1 MVESL
6 HISNY
11 ALIDDID
18 ITLAPGLNVIT
29 GETGA
34 GKSIIMGALS
44 LILGGRVDSRVV
56 SDTSRKSVIEAVFK
70 VDRYAGVKE
79 FCLDNDL
86 DYPDDSR
93 IIMRREITPAGRSR
107 AFIND
112 TPVTVTKMREL
123 AIHLVDIHSQHQ
135 NLLLAQGDFQRDIID
150 RLAANSEL
158 LNEYLNRFTKLK
170 EALRRLKRLKAAIAK
185 SREDEEFTRFQIEK
199 LDNLNPQSGEID
211 ELERERDIQA
221 NLSQVKQNVTEVIEA
236 LSDSEYG
243 ISTLLDK
250 VAANTEALESYI
262 DPKLNLVAR
271 LDSIALE
278 IKDITETF
286 QSIDDSVVADAD
298 SLEYIE
304 TRLSEL
310 NSMLRR
316 HKVDTVE
323 ELIAIQKKLHN
334 QLELIEDGDEEVAT
348 LEKSVRRA
356 LSLARESAAKL
367 TASRKTQAADF
378 GNRLQERAIP
388 LGMKNMRCE
397 IRVNNCDL
405 TSHGA
410 DNVEFLFAFNKNQP
424 LLPVGNTASGGEIS
438 RLMLSIKAIIA
449 EHIQLPSLILD
460 EIDTG
465 VSGDVATRMGELMK
479 SIAGYSQVIVI
490 THLPQVAAKGNHHYK
505 VYKVDDEDA
514 THTRIC
520 RLSDDQRV
528 DELALMLSGDPHNEA
543 ARANARELLNTSK

>member
-6 HISNY
+6 HITNY

-56 SDTSRKSVIEAVFK
+56 SDSSRKSVIEAVFK
-70 VDRYAGVKE
+70 VERYAGVKE
-79 FCLDNDL
+79 FCDENDL

-135 NLLLAQGDFQRDIID
+135 NLLLAQSDFQLDIID
-150 RLAANSEL
+150 RLAANTDL
-158 LNEYLNRFTKLK
+158 LNEYLSRFTKLR

-199 LDNLNPQSGEID
+199 LDNLNPQPGEID

-221 NLSQVKQNVTEVIEA
+221 NLSQVKQNVSEAIEA

-243 ISTLLDK
+243 ISTLLDR
-250 VAANTEALESYI
+250 VAASTEDLESYV

-271 LDSIALE
+271 LDTIALE

-286 QSIDDSVVADAD
+286 QSIDDSIVADAD
-298 SLEYIE
+298 SLEDIE

-334 QLELIEDGDEEVAT
+334 QLDLIEDGDEEVAT

-367 TASRKTQAADF
+367 TASRKAQAEDF
-378 GNRLQERAIP
+378 GNQLQKRAVP
-388 LGMKNMRCE
+388 LGMKNLQCE
-397 IRVNNCDL
+397 IRVNECDL

-490 THLPQVAAKGNHHYK
+490 THLPQVAAKGAHHYK
-505 VYKVDDEDA
+505 VYKVDDDDA
-514 THTRIC
+514 THTRI
-520 RLSDDQRV
+520 RQLSPEQRV
-528 DELALMLSGDPHNEA
+528 DELALMLSGDPLNEA